1 MNLKIALE
9 LNRKFVIC
17 LTLKWMNMKI
27 FLMIFV
33 MVFSIMTFTACGQK
47 TDVPSNVKK
56 AFEQKVSNAKDVE
69 WEYDSEDK
77 LWEVEYE
84 MGKAEFTSAFD
95 ENGIWVETGKEIKF
109 SELPETVKAT
119 LKADYSDYEVEEM
132 EFVETPKGK
141 FYEVEVE
148 LEKDDEEVEFELLFS
163 TDGKAVKKEQE
174 KDDEDD
180 DNDEDDNDEDD
191 NDEDDD

>member
-1 MNLKIALE
+1 M
-9 LNRKFVIC
+9 RT
-17 LTLKWMNMKI
+17 LTILAVA
-27 FLMIFV
+27 FCA
-33 MVFSIMTFTACGQK
+33 MTFTACEQK
-47 TDVPSNVKK
+47 TDVPAKVKK

-84 MGKAEFTSAFD
+84 IGEDEFTSAFD
-95 ENGIWVETGKEIKF
+95 ENGKWVETEKEIKF
-109 SELPETVKAT
+109 AELPEPVKAT
-119 LKADYSDYEVEEM
+119 LKADYSDYEVEEV

-163 TDGKAVKKEQE
+163 TDGKVVKKEQE

-180 DNDEDDNDEDD
+180 DNDEDDNDED
-191 NDEDDD
+191 EDDD

>member
-1 MNLKIALE
+1 M
-9 LNRKFVIC
+9 R
-17 LTLKWMNMKI
+17 T
-27 FLMIFV
+27 LMILV
-33 MVFSIMTFTACGQK
+33 MVLSTMTFTACGQK
-47 TDVPSNVKK
+47 TDVQSNVKK

-84 MGKAEFTSAFD
+84 IGKAEFTSAFD
-95 ENGIWVETGKEIKF
+95 ENGKWVETEKEIKF
-109 SELPETVKAT
+109 SELPEAVKAT
-119 LKADYSDYEVEEM
+119 LKADYSDYEVEEV

-141 FYEVEVE
+141 FYEGEVE

-163 TDGKAVKKEQE
+163 TDGKEVKKEQE
-174 KDDEDD
+174 KDDDDDDEDD

-191 NDEDDD
+191 D

>member
-47 TDVPSNVKK
+47 PNVPANVKK
-56 AFEQKVSNAKDVE
+56 TFEQKVPDAKDVE

-95 ENGIWVETGKEIKF
+95 ENGKWVETEKKIKF
-109 SELPETVKAT
+109 AELPETVKAT
-119 LKADYSDYEVEEM
+119 LKADYSDYEVEEV
-132 EFVETPKGK
+132 EYVETPDGK

-148 LEKDDEEVEFELLFS
+148 LEKDDKEVEFELLFS
-163 TDGKAVKKEQE
+163 TDGKVVKKEQE
-174 KDDEDD
+174 KDDDADDEDD

-191 NDEDDD
+191 D

>member
-1 MNLKIALE
+1 M
-9 LNRKFVIC
+9 R
-17 LTLKWMNMKI
+17 T
-27 FLMIFV
+27 LMILV
-33 MVFSIMTFTACGQK
+33 MVLIIMTFTAYGQK

-84 MGKAEFTSAFD
+84 IGKAEFTSAFD
-95 ENGIWVETGKEIKF
+95 ENGKWVETEIEIKF
-109 SELPETVKAT
+109 SELPEAVKAT
-119 LKADYSDYEVEEM
+119 LKADYSDYEVEEV
-132 EFVETPKGK
+132 EFVETPEGK

-163 TDGKAVKKEQE
+163 PDGKVVKKEQE
-174 KDDEDD
+174 KDDDEDD
-180 DNDEDDNDEDD
+180 DNDEDDNDED
-191 NDEDDD
+191 EDDD

>member
-1 MNLKIALE
+1 
-9 LNRKFVIC
+9 
-17 LTLKWMNMKI
+17 MKN
-27 FLMIFV
+27 LMILV
-33 MVFSIMTFTACGQK
+33 MVLITMTFTAYGQK

-84 MGKAEFTSAFD
+84 IGKAEFTSAFD
-95 ENGIWVETGKEIKF
+95 ENGKWVETEKEIKF
-109 SELPETVKAT
+109 SELPEAVKAA
-119 LKADYSDYEVEEM
+119 LKADYSDYEVEEV
-132 EFVETPKGK
+132 EFVETPEGK

-163 TDGKAVKKEQE
+163 PDGKVVKKEQE
-174 KDDEDD
+174 KDDDDDEDD

-191 NDEDDD
+191 E

>member
-1 MNLKIALE
+1 
-9 LNRKFVIC
+9 
-17 LTLKWMNMKI
+17 
-27 FLMIFV
+27 MILV
-33 MVFSIMTFTACGQK
+33 MVLSTMTFTACGQK

-56 AFEQKVSNAKDVE
+56 AFEQKVSNAKDLE

-84 MGKAEFTSAFD
+84 IGKAEFTSAFD
-95 ENGIWVETGKEIKF
+95 KNGKWVETEKEIKF
-109 SELPETVKAT
+109 SELPEAVKAT
-119 LKADYSDYEVEEM
+119 LKADYSDYEVEEV

-163 TDGKAVKKEQE
+163 TDGKVVKKEQE
-174 KDDEDD
+174 KDVDDDDEDEDD

-191 NDEDDD
+191 D